1 MRFSVIIPAYN
12 EAEHIGAVVR
22 ALLAQSVP
30 REQFEIIVVDNNSTD
45 DTGRLARD
53 TGADKV
59 VREQTPGTNI
69 ARARGVR
76 EAHGEI
82 LAFADADTEPPPGW
96 LARIEK
102 NLLKPGVAAVS
113 GPYEYSF
120 RGFAWLLERFANRF
134 VFPYIG
140 WLLHLIF
147 RKQAGII
154 LGGNFGAWKWAIEKI
169 GGLPPLKFW
178 GDDVATAM
186 LIARKAGEV
195 VYDLNLRTKSSP
207 RRFKREGFVR
217 LQTRY
222 IRVYLRVYFKNE
234 DEYATLNQESS
245 QTLAAK
251 RRSR

>member
-1 MRFSVIIPAYN
+1 MRFSIIIPAYN
-12 EAEHIGAVVR
+12 EAESIGTVVR
-22 ALLAQSVP
+22 AVLAQSVP
-30 REQFEIIVVDNNSTD
+30 RNSFEVIVVDNNSTD
-45 DTGRLARD
+45 DTGRLAREA
-53 TGADKV
+53 GADKV
-59 VREQTPGTNI
+59 VRETTPGTNI

-76 EAHGEI
+76 EARGEI

-102 NLLKPGVAAVS
+102 NLMRPGVAAVS

-120 RGFAWLLERFANRF
+120 RGLAWFLERFANRF
-134 VFPYIG
+134 VFPYVAA
-140 WLLHLIF
+140 LLHFFF
-147 RKQAGII
+147 RKRAGII
-154 LGGNFGAWKWAIEKI
+154 LGGNFGAWQWAIQKI

-186 LIARKAGEV
+186 LIARKAGRV
-195 VYDLNLRTKSSP
+195 AYDPNLRNKSSP
-207 RRFKREGFVR
+207 RRFKREGFLR

-234 DEYATLNQESS
+234 DEYATLNQESA

-251 RRSR
+251 RSSR